1 MIAAQACACL
11 RQKSTGEPLMF
22 DVSWKQFV
30 KDLYEEIQNDNVFN
44 GAAALAYYLMLAIFP
59 AAIFLLTLLPYLPI
73 PNLQQAIMD
82 LLAQAMPGEASN
94 LFAGVV
100 QSITSEKRGG
110 LLSFGLLFTL
120 WSASNGLYAIMQQLN
135 ITYNVKEGRPFWKV
149 RGTAVMLM
157 LMFLLLI
164 IGAFGLVVFG
174 GMIQDWIASVLGSS
188 QILLTIFALF
198 RWMVIVLLLL
208 MGFAI
213 TYYFGP
219 DVEQKFRFITP
230 GSITGVII
238 LIAASLAFKLYIA
251 NFANY
256 SATYGSLGAV
266 IILMLWLYITGLAI
280 LIGSEVNALIEHH
293 QPQGKEKG
301 EKEEPRSQSRSYSRS

>member
-1 MIAAQACACL
+1 ML
-11 RQKSTGEPLMF
+11 N
-22 DVSWKQFV
+22 VSWKQFM
-30 KDLYEEIQNDNVFN
+30 KGLYEEIQDDNVFN

-135 ITYNVKEGRPFWKV
+135 ITYDVKEGRPFWKV

-174 GMIQDWIASVLGSS
+174 GMIQDWIASVLGNS

-198 RWMVIVLLLL
+198 RWIVIVLLLL

-230 GSITGVII
+230 GSITGATV

-251 NFANY
+251 NFADY

-266 IILMLWLYITGLAI
+266 IILMLWLYITGLVI

-293 QPQGKEKG
+293 QPEGKKKG
-301 EKEEPRSQSRSYSRS
+301 EKEEPRSRSRSYSRS